1 MIKAIWDRVTRDNVL
16 RAFSASILIGAACF
30 AFAADGGTN
39 ITVSG
44 WVIDSACAYT
54 KGLDKPIGVARARA
68 CGGRPIHHHPQLW
81 VPHPYVSL
89 KTLKKERFECTQIY
103 LSLSKVQPYFLSLS
117 VLPP

>member
-1 MIKAIWDRVTRDNVL
+1 VAWDRVTRDNVL
-16 RAFSASILIGAACF
+16 RAFAASILIGAACL

-54 KGLDKPIGVARARA
+54 KGLDKPIGVPCAKA
-68 CGGRPIHHHPQLW
+68 CGGPPTHDHPQLR

-89 KTLKKERFECTQIY
+89 KNA
-103 LSLSKVQPYFLSLS
+103 
-117 VLPP
+117 